1 MKFDINCEENTCQFD
16 IAVCMSYQG
25 KSSIFLLVDH
35 KKDDMVLDWKWV
47 DDHFDN

>member
-16 IAVCMSYQG
+16 IAVCMFYQG